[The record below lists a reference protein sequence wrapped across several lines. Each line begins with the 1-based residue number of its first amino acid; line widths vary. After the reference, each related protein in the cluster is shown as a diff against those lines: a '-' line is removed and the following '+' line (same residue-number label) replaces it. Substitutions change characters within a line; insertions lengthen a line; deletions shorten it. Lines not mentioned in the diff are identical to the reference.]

1 MPQIKTFQAL
11 RPQPDLA
18 QLVSSKSWDS
28 NHNHISRAIMENYDY
43 SYLHVVKPHLNFT
56 DPERIPDKHYPFARQ
71 KFLDMK
77 KLEVLVKE
85 DQPCYY
91 LYQLTDVKLQIS
103 YTGIVGLASVDDY
116 LEGKIKVHE
125 NTLSKKEEALVKH
138 VDYVKAVGEPV
149 LLTFEGGD
157 WYDKLVGQVESVKPL
172 FDFVGDE
179 AVHTEIW
186 PITDPELQA
195 SIRSHMEAL
204 PAFYIADG
212 HHRSA
217 GAVRYG
223 QKMRTEH
230 PEYTGEES
238 FNYFLSFFIPTD
250 KLKIFEFNRLVKDL
264 GTLSKAEFLAA
275 LEENFILEEIGH
287 SKLQIKKK
295 NHLFGMY
302 LDKTWYG
309 LDLKPGVSV
318 GDSVLD
324 KLDVSILENLILKN
338 ILHIHDSKSDDRL
351 SFVDGTKGI
360 HRLQELVDIGEFQV
374 AFSLYPTKIEEVV
387 AVADHK
393 MIMPP
398 KSTWFEPKLRT
409 GLLIYE
415 MD

>member
-1 MPQIKTFQAL
+1 
-11 RPQPDLA
+11 
-18 QLVSSKSWDS
+18 
-28 NHNHISRAIMENYDY
+28 MENYDH

-77 KLEVLVKE
+77 TLEVLVKE
-85 DQPCYY
+85 EKDCFY
-91 LYQLTDVKLQIS
+91 LYQLTDLKLNIR
-103 YTGIVGLASVDDY
+103 YMGIVGLASVDDY
-116 LEGKIKVHE
+116 LNGQIKVHE

-149 LLTFEGGD
+149 LLTFEGGS
-157 WYDKLVGQVESVKPL
+157 WYDELVNKVESKAPL

-186 PITDPELQA
+186 PISDPGHQRIIQE
-195 SIRSHMEAL
+195 HMEAL

-217 GAVRYG
+217 GAVRYCKQQRENNPG
-223 QKMRTEH
+223 F
-230 PEYTGEES
+230 TGEEP
-238 FNYFLSFFIPTD
+238 FNYFLSFFIPTN

-264 GTLSKAEFLAA
+264 RGMNQEEFFSA
-275 LEENFILEEIGH
+275 LEEYFTIEEMGH
-287 SKLQIKKK
+287 SKLEITKKH
-295 NHLFGMY
+295 HLFGMY
-302 LDKTWYG
+302 IKNTWYG
-309 LDLKPGVSV
+309 LDLKEGVDIGS
-318 GDSVLD
+318 SVLD

-360 HRLQELVDIGEFQV
+360 HRLQELVDIGEYQV
-374 AFSLYPTKIEEVV
+374 AFSLYPTLIDEVIE
-387 AVADHK
+387 VADEK
-393 MIMPP
+393 LIMPP

-415 MD
+415 LD